1 MNCVIPPPFFW
12 RIFTMQY
19 FKKQQ
24 PVKCICKFSINLLN
38 FKLINM
44 ILCKKFRMTALVVIM
59 AFTVPFQSNAASTLP
74 SDSLADSRI
83 AAQITLRVNE
93 IQDMDKT
100 NLTASE
106 KRGLKKELRDMKKQ
120 ASGLDSRVYLSI
132 GAIIIIILILILIL

>member
-1 MNCVIPPPFFW
+1 MNI
-12 RIFTMQY
+12 
-19 FKKQQ
+19 KK
-24 PVKCICKFSINLLN
+24 NLR
-38 FKLINM
+38 M
-44 ILCKKFRMTALVVIM
+44 IALVSLM
-59 AFTVPFQSNAASTLP
+59 ACMIPAASNAATTTP

-83 AAQITLRVNE
+83 AAQITLRVHE

-132 GAIIIIILILILIL
+132 GAIIIIILVLILIL